1 MTLTHEQKK
10 AFADKALISAL
21 PTMTA
26 AEIAPPE
33 TRTAPRYYVTSAG
46 LTRYMLDIHG
56 ELKPIPA
63 QDQLQPC
70 LWITRRGAWE
80 VLTKFRESLEGA

>member
-21 PTMTA
+21 PTMMA
-26 AEIAPPE
+26 AEISP

-46 LTRYMLDIHG
+46 LTGFLLDIHG
-56 ELKPIPA
+56 QLRPIPA
-63 QDQLQPC
+63 QDQLQPY
-70 LWITRRGAWE
+70 LWLTRAGAWE
-80 VLTKFRESLEGA
+80 VLTKFRESLEGV